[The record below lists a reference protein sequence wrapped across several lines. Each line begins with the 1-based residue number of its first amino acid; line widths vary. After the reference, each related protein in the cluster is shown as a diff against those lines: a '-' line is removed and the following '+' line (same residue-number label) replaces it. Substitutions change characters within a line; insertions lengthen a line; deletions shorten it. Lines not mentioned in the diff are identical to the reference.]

1 MPLASASLRDF
12 PNRLNI
18 DATSLASINNFLG
31 CLYKNAIIPFIYENA
46 INEFLS

>member
-18 DATSLASINNFLG
+18 DATSLASINNFLS
-31 CLYKNAIIPFIYENA
+31 CLYKNATILFIYENV
-46 INEFLS
+46 INKFIS